1 METKEMEVGPCN
13 VDTYKNL
20 LPSDD
25 SVVQKKDI
33 RIFLISVCN
42 ASNEPIDV
50 NVMRTDHTISGSL
63 C

>member
-13 VDTYKNL
+13 VDTYKSL

-25 SVVQKKDI
+25 SIVQKKEI
-33 RIFLISVCN
+33 RILLISVCN
-42 ASNEPIDV
+42 ASKPIDV